1 MLYSF
6 ENLLDNFWV
15 SLWQD
20 CFVTCLFVCLFIYV
34 CLFICVGIHVYG
46 FGCECVYMCVHHVCA
61 CICVCV
67 YAYKG
72 QKRAMDFLETTL
84 QMVARLGAGNLT
96 QVLLKKISKH
106 S

>member
-1 MLYSF
+1 
-6 ENLLDNFWV
+6 
-15 SLWQD
+15 
-20 CFVTCLFVCLFIYV
+20 
-34 CLFICVGIHVYG
+34 
-46 FGCECVYMCVHHVCA
+46 
-61 CICVCV
+61 V